1 MKRVIVKISGEAFA
15 GAEGFGIDASSA
27 TKVAQQIQSLVERG
41 YQVGV
46 VSGAGNIWR
55 GRNCAQY
62 GMDKADADQMG
73 MLSTILNSL
82 ALKNALKKIGIE
94 AMVLTS
100 VPMPSIAE
108 LFTKDKAI
116 KALESGIVTIFGG
129 GTGLPF
135 FTTDSCAALRA
146 AEVKAEA
153 ILMAKHG
160 VDGVYDDDPN
170 VNKNAKRF
178 ATLTYQDI
186 LVKQLHVMDA
196 TAAALC
202 QENNIKTIVFD
213 ADVPENV
220 YKVLENP
227 SIGTIIEK

>member
-1 MKRVIVKISGEAFA
+1 MAFSAAFLAFLSKRIFFSSLIASG
-15 GAEGFGIDASSA
+15 
-27 TKVAQQIQSLVERG
+27 
-41 YQVGV
+41 
-46 VSGAGNIWR
+46 
-55 GRNCAQY
+55 
-62 GMDKADADQMG
+62 
-73 MLSTILNSL
+73 
-82 ALKNALKKIGIE
+82 
-94 AMVLTS
+94 
-100 VPMPSIAE
+100 
-108 LFTKDKAI
+108 
-116 KALESGIVTIFGG
+116 
-129 GTGLPF
+129 
-135 FTTDSCAALRA
+135 
-146 AEVKAEA
+146 
-153 ILMAKHG
+153 
-160 VDGVYDDDPN
+160 PN